1 MTRDREHSSEH
12 DPAEGSHVQGGV
24 VEHPNADEFTEAK
37 SLPADPTW
45 FKHAVFYEV
54 LVRAFLDADAD
65 GSGDLRGL
73 LQRLDYLQWLGI
85 DCIWLPPFYDSPLR
99 DGGYD
104 IRDFYKVLPEF
115 GAVEDFVALLNAAHE
130 RGIRVITD
138 LVMNHTSDSHPVV
151 PGVAA

>member
-1 MTRDREHSSEH
+1 MNEATNTIEHN
-12 DPAEGSHVQGGV
+12 PAEGSHVEGGM
-24 VEHPNADEFTEAK
+24 VEHPDAKDFGNAAP
-37 SLPADPTW
+37 LPADPTW

-54 LVRAFLDADAD
+54 LVRAFYDGTAD

-73 LQRLDYLQWLGI
+73 MQRLDYLQWLGI

-115 GAVEDFVALLNAAHE
+115 GTVGDFVAW
-130 RGIRVITD
+130 
-138 LVMNHTSDSHPVV
+138 
-151 PGVAA
+151 